1 MESVSMINNIGMPG
15 LLLLLG
21 GLNPAGIVPTTLFA
35 LTTSA
40 AVMTGIN

>member
-1 MESVSMINNIGMPG
+1 MSAIGLPG
-15 LLLLLG
+15 LLLVLG
-21 GLNPAGIVPTTLFA
+21 AFNPGGVVPTTLFA